1 MSTTAL
7 PVVPLHLGDLHA
19 YEQLLVLLLAFGPF
33 AVLGVVVAV
42 LRRRDLAA
50 EDGAEDEVGHEAGDE
65 AGDEAAADEAGSRS
79 PGTAR
84 TQHAGSTLAP
94 AEPGEP
100 QRDR

>member
-50 EDGAEDEVGHEAGDE
+50 EDETAD
-65 AGDEAAADEAGSRS
+65 AAAVDGADEAGSRS